1 MYELIQVAEHTY
13 YIDCPAKIGIY
24 EDTDGIYLIDSGNDK
39 EAGRKIKKILEQKNW
54 HLKAILN
61 THSNADHIGGNQF
74 LQKRFQCPIYCTPM
88 ENIIISNTILEPSF
102 LYGGFPFKA
111 LRNKFLMAQES
122 TSEDITSARLPK
134 NFEVFSLPGH
144 FWDMIGFKTPDDV
157 YFIADCLSGEAILDK
172 YHISFVYDVKKYL
185 QTLDFICTLQGKL
198 FVPAHAQATE
208 NIVPLAEYNKQKI
221 QEIVE
226 LLLSFCQN
234 PFSAEEILKKIFDH
248 YHLTMN
254 EQQYVLVGSTIRSY
268 LSYLIEEEK
277 LTTKIIDNR
286 FLFQTV

>member
-88 ENIIISNTILEPSF
+88 ENSIISNTILEPSF

-122 TSEDITSARLPK
+122 TSQDIALACLPK
-134 NFEVFSLPGH
+134 NFEIFSLPGH
-144 FWDMIGFKTPDDV
+144 FWDMIGFQTPDDV
-157 YFIADCLSGEAILDK
+157 YFIADCLSSEAILDK

-198 FVPAHAQATE
+198 FIPAHAQATE
-208 NIVPLAEYNKQKI
+208 NIVPLAEYNKKKI
-221 QEIVE
+221 QEIIE

-234 PFSAEEILKKIFDH
+234 PFTAEEILKKIFDH
-248 YHLTMN
+248 YQLTMN

-277 LTTKIIDNR
+277 LTTKIMDNR
-286 FLFQTV
+286 FLFQTI

>member
-248 YHLTMN
+248 YHLTMD

>member
-61 THSNADHIGGNQF
+61 THSNAEHIGGNQF

-122 TSEDITSARLPK
+122 TSQDIASACLPK
-134 NFEVFSLPGH
+134 NFEIFSLPGH

-248 YHLTMN
+248 YHLTMD

>member
-111 LRNKFLMAQES
+111 LRNKFLIAQES

-248 YHLTMN
+248 YHLTMD

>member
-157 YFIADCLSGEAILDK
+157 YFIADCLSSEVILDK